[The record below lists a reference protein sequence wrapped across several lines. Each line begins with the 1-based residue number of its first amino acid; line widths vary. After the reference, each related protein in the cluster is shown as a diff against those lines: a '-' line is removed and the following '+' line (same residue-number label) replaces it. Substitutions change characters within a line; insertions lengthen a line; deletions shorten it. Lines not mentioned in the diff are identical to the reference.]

1 VLDALRPIAEAVRA
15 HGGRALVVGGYVR
28 NQLLGAPHKDLDVE
42 VYGLSAAE
50 LGGVLREFGPVHAF
64 GRSFPVMR
72 VAGLEADF
80 APTPDREFATAARR
94 RDLTINAIGL
104 DPLTGEILDPL
115 GGRVDL
121 AARVLRAADPR
132 TFGSDPV
139 RGLRVVQLA
148 ARFALEPDAELR
160 ALCARLDLSGLPG
173 ERVKIELDKLLLA
186 ASQPGRGLELLREL
200 DQLRVLP
207 ELGALAQRG
216 AWERARRA
224 LEASA
229 SLRDGI
235 ETGARPAFA
244 YAVLCRDFDS
254 LDSVRRFLERL
265 RASNALVTQV
275 LALVA
280 DAGAPDQLVSEDA
293 PARSYRELARR
304 LADADVTPALLATVA
319 RAHGS
324 PHADRFLA
332 AFSALGIPDAGPR
345 DVVLGRHLLARGF
358 APGPELA
365 RILARCRA
373 IQDETGWSD
382 PEAILRRALDSPP
395 E

>member
-1 VLDALRPIAEAVRA
+1 
-15 HGGRALVVGGYVR
+15 VVGGFVR

-42 VYGLSAAE
+42 VFGLSAGE
-50 LGGVLREFGPVHAF
+50 LEAVLRQFGPVHAF
-64 GRSFPVMR
+64 GRSFAVMR
-72 VAGLEADF
+72 IAGLEADF
-80 APTPDREFATAARR
+80 APAPDREFAAAARR

-104 DPLTGEILDPL
+104 DPLTDEVLDPL
-115 GGRVDL
+115 GGRADL

-160 ALCARLDLSGLPG
+160 ALCAGLDLSGLPG
-173 ERVKIELDKLLLA
+173 ERVKIELDKLLLDA
-186 ASQPGRGLELLREL
+186 PHPGRGLELLREL
-200 DQLRVLP
+200 AQLRVLP
-207 ELGALAQRG
+207 ELGALAQRD
-216 AWERARRA
+216 AWERAKRA

-229 SLRDGI
+229 PLRGGI
-235 ETGARPAFA
+235 DTGDRPSFA
-244 YAVLCRDFDS
+244 YAVLCREFDS
-254 LDSVRRFLERL
+254 PDEVRSFLERL

-280 DAGAPDQLVSEDA
+280 DAEAPDQLARADA
-293 PARSYRELARR
+293 PAKSYRELARR
-304 LADADVTPALLATVA
+304 LADADVTPALLASVA

-324 PHADRFLA
+324 TLADRFLA
-332 AFSALGIPDAGPR
+332 AFSALGIPDTGPR

-373 IQDETGWSD
+373 VQDETGWSD
-382 PEAILRRALDSPP
+382 PETILRRVLDALP